1 MLSRNLFILAATLLF
16 FSLLSYVVAFTG
28 LAHEPGA
35 PADASLWR
43 TIGIVLLVMALFVAL
58 MGVLQSMFEQAD
70 RRTPGGQE
78 GVRQAYLRR
87 KAVMDA
93 QEQAQRQARK
103 RQQQQAKPP
112 GGRPGDD
119 QLP

>member
-16 FSLLSYVVAFTG
+16 FSLLSYGIAFTG

-43 TIGIVLLVMALFVAL
+43 TVGIVLLLMALFVAL

-70 RRTPGGQE
+70 RRTPGGQA
-78 GVRQAYLRR
+78 GVRRAHLQRR
-87 KAVMDA
+87 AEM
-93 QEQAQRQARK
+93 QAQRKLRK
-103 RQQQQAKPP
+103 QTAQPSRAADKKPDAGP
-112 GGRPGDD
+112 
-119 QLP
+119 LP